1 MCVWFNGCE
10 RRAGCFRQFSTTVV
24 EVCPHP
30 AAHRADAA
38 VANLRPVHGLAGAP
52 RRRRG
57 LKATAARTP
66 APSLSHPAA
75 AHIVRSNLLYLLKH
89 NNIPINLD
97 VSDVSY
103 LDSVLP
109 TFLASLLNFW
119 ALIDVKLL
127 EPPGQTFFWQAFK
140 LTTVGDM

>member
-1 MCVWFNGCE
+1 MC
-10 RRAGCFRQFSTTVV
+10 
-24 EVCPHP
+24 H
-30 AAHRADAA
+30 
-38 VANLRPVHGLAGAP
+38 
-52 RRRRG
+52 
-57 LKATAARTP
+57 
-66 APSLSHPAA
+66 
-75 AHIVRSNLLYLLKH
+75 LLYLLKH

-127 EPPGQTFFWQAFK
+127 EPPWQTFFWQAFK